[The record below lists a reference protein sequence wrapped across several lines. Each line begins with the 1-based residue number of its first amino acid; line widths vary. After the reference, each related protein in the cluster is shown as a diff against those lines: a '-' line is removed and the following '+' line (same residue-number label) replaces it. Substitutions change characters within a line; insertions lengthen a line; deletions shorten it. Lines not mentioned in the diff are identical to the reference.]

1 MLLPCSRSA
10 RPQKGLARRPQ
21 WDQHGCRST
30 GRRYEQAWREHYY
43 RNVLVRRAQWRISQA
58 THEKEVRTGRKRAVK
73 PSQSPFLEGVQY
85 EQAAQTDY
93 PAKPQRSDS
102 QQAIQTGQPTR
113 PQASHNRRRTLR
125 GTLMIVTNREQSW
138 GPFPETPVRLL
149 KQTIQQ
155 GRSRRTGRRRTLSG
169 TLRTCSR

>member
-113 PQASHNRRRTLR
+113 PQASHNRRRNSSHPPPR
-125 GTLMIVTNREQSW
+125 APGSSS
-138 GPFPETPVRLL
+138 PEGYVEDCDEP
-149 KQTIQQ
+149 
-155 GRSRRTGRRRTLSG
+155 RTKLGAFS
-169 TLRTCSR
+169 